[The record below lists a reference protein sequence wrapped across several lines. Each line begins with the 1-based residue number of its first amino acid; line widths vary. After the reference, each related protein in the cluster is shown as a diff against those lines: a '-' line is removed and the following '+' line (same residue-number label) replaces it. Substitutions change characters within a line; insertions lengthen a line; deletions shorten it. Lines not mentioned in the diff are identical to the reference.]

1 MDRDAQ
7 DIDGASKSLVKG
19 NSMGLVWLLL
29 NDVKWCYWIPNDT
42 INTLELLLNKIYIAL
57 NNFDFV
63 GNVVLQTK
71 KMAVFSQWKRRNIPI
86 ED

>member
-7 DIDGASKSLVKG
+7 DIDGALKSLVKG